1 MPIFQIKGGA
11 VARVAFTPD
20 SFASEAKL
28 RDFFAENLEELLGV
42 RFLAKEYQT
51 DAGFIDT
58 LAIDEADT
66 PVIIEYKWDQD
77 RGIVPQGLFYL
88 NWLLKNRN
96 HFALLVASKLGKGAK
111 VNWDRPRVILVSRE
125 FDQRTLAAAQ
135 VIDNVEL
142 VKYAPYQGG
151 ILHLE
156 TVQGAPQK
164 AKNKPL
170 APRIPDAPVYDL
182 EYHLS
187 ASTPEVRQIFLKLR
201 ERVTALPGV
210 HERLDQKSGIT
221 YRTTKSFTRFE
232 FSKTYI
238 DILVRDPKYNDPRAL
253 VRDVTKNEWGYKG
266 QMKIKEVPEVAAV
279 FDVIRQSYESTL

>member
-1 MPIFQIKGGA
+1 MKAGK
-11 VARVAFTPD
+11 VARVALAPD
-20 SFASEAKL
+20 FFSSEARL
-28 RDFFAENLEELLGV
+28 RDFFAENLEELLGM
-42 RFLAKEYQT
+42 RFLEKEYPT

-58 LAIDEADT
+58 LAIDETGT

-88 NWLLKNRN
+88 NWLLKNRP
-96 HFALLVASKLGKGAK
+96 HFALLVGSKLGKGAR
-111 VNWDRPRVILVSRE
+111 VNSDRPRVVLVSRE

-156 TVQGAPQK
+156 IVQGAPQR
-164 AKNKPL
+164 AKNKPS
-170 APRIPDAPVYDL
+170 APQIPGAPVYDL

-201 ERVTALPGV
+201 ENVTALPEV
-210 HERLDQKSGIT
+210 DERVDQKSGIT

-232 FSKTYI
+232 FGKTYI
-238 DILVRDPKYNDPRAL
+238 DVLVRDPKYDDPRRL
-253 VRDVTKNEWGYKG
+253 VKDVTTFEWGYKG
-266 QMKIKEVPEVAAV
+266 QMKIKELSEVAAA